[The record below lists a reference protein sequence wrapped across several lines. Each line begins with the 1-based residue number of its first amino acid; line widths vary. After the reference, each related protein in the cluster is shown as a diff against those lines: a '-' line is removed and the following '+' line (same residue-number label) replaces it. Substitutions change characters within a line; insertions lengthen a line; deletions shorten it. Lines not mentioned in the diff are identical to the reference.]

1 MLCAFKIFFKI
12 CFAVGG
18 PIYVTPDD
26 IISYEH
32 VYRLRNGTVLT
43 LNGRVEDGL
52 ELLQAANVLEPS
64 TIEPNTSSM
73 EATSAAADAISSEQL
88 SPIEGDRSFDYMDYI
103 VEDIEDA

>member
-1 MLCAFKIFFKI
+1 MLCAFKVFFKI
-12 CFAVGG
+12 CFAVSG
-18 PIYVTPDD
+18 PIYVTQDD

-43 LNGRVEDGL
+43 LNGCVKDGIK
-52 ELLQAANVLEPS
+52 LLQAANVLEPS

-88 SPIEGDRSFDYMDYI
+88 SPIEGDSSFDYMDFI
-103 VEDIEDA
+103 VEEIEDA